1 MPRGAPLK
9 RPAPSVLAIVAHPD
23 DIEMMMGGTLLRL
36 HEAGWKVHYQ
46 TLADGSCG
54 GSNGTRAQLIA
65 QRAAEARAGAK
76 ALGATW
82 HKPLV
87 HDLEITYCVPLLRR
101 VAALVRHVQPTIVLT
116 HGPDDYMEDHVITA
130 RLAVTAAFAR
140 GMQNFATTP
149 RRKPVDGPV
158 AVYHALPHILADQLG
173 RPLLA
178 THYVDVGTVH
188 ERCRQALECH
198 RSQAEW
204 LASSQGATAVSTMAQ
219 AARAVGRQS
228 GKFRLAEGW
237 RHHLSTGLGDEGD
250 DPLAE
255 ALGGS
260 LIIRPAKKTS

>member
-1 MPRGAPLK
+1 MQGGAPLK
-9 RPAPSVLAIVAHPD
+9 RTTPSVLAIVAHPD

-36 HEAGWKVHYQ
+36 HEAGWQVHYQ

-76 ALGATW
+76 VLGATW
-82 HKPLV
+82 HRPLV
-87 HDLEITYCVPLLRR
+87 HDLEITYCLPLLRR
-101 VAALVRHVQPTIVLT
+101 VAALVRQVKPTIVLT
-116 HGPDDYMEDHVITA
+116 HGPDDYMEDHIITG

-149 RRKPVDGPV
+149 RQKPVEGAV
-158 AVYHALPHILADQLG
+158 AVYHSLPHVLADQLG
-173 RPLLA
+173 RPIRA
-178 THYVDVGTVH
+178 THYVDVGAVH

-204 LASSQGATAVSTMAQ
+204 LAQSQGATAVSAMAQ

-228 GKFRLAEGW
+228 KKFRLAEGW
-237 RHHLSTGLGDEGD
+237 RRHLSTGLGEDGD

-255 ALGGS
+255 ALGGA
-260 LIIRPAKKTS
+260 LVIRSV

>member
-1 MPRGAPLK
+1 MK
-9 RPAPSVLAIVAHPD
+9 RTAPSVLAIVAHPD

-36 HEAGWKVHYQ
+36 HEAGWQVHYQ

-65 QRAAEARAGAK
+65 QRAAEARAGAMV
-76 ALGATW
+76 LGAMW
-82 HKPLV
+82 HKPMV

-101 VAALVRHVQPTIVLT
+101 VAALVRAVQPAIVLT

-130 RLAVTAAFAR
+130 RLAVTAAFSR
-140 GMQNFATTP
+140 GMRNFSTMP
-149 RRKPVDGPV
+149 RHNPVDGPV

-178 THYVDVGTVH
+178 THYVDVGAVH

-237 RHHLSTGLGDEGD
+237 RRHLSTGLGDDGD
-250 DPLAE
+250 DPLAQTL
-255 ALGGS
+255 AGLLVTRAVGKPS
-260 LIIRPAKKTS
+260 